1 MNKTFFLILIS
12 ILNFYSCSSQDSKN
26 YIFPIKDG
34 SLHGL
39 IDINGNIITEPKYN
53 EIGEFKESLAYVTIT
68 SNGFKAGY
76 INKKGELVVKPSFQ
90 PNRDISRQFSEGFAV
105 VKVKNKYGYINKM
118 GEIIIEP
125 KYIRAQKF
133 NEGFAAVQLTNGN
146 KVLIDK
152 KGEIVLDAKK
162 ILHDEFGLKIERGE
176 FVAIH
181 DYLKENVI
189 SFELNKYNYPFRM
202 GVFNSEGKQLFKLK
216 DFRIYEY
223 NNGIALARTND
234 YKKAG
239 YINKKG
245 EVIIPFKFIK
255 ASNFYNGY
263 AKVQDET
270 SKRFGIINEQ
280 GKYTV
285 KPDFISIS
293 EKFHSNNLILVQ
305 SIDKKYG
312 YVDFKGNV
320 IIDFIYDHAY
330 DFSEGLAMVYDR
342 IMKRRFYIN
351 EMGEKVIEL
360 DFDTNNQSGSNF
372 KNGLAK
378 VKLREVGSVYINKK
392 GEVIYKFRK

>member
-1 MNKTFFLILIS
+1 MNKTFFLIFIS
-12 ILNFYSCSSQDSKN
+12 VLNFYSCNSQDSKN
-26 YIFPIKDG
+26 YLFPIKDG

-39 IDINGNIITEPKYN
+39 IDINGNFVCEPKFS
-53 EIGEFKESLAYVTIT
+53 EIGEFKEDLAYVTNT

-76 INKKGELVVKPSFQ
+76 IDKNGELIVEPSFQ
-90 PNRDISRQFSEGFAV
+90 PNRNISRQFSEGFAV
-105 VKVKNKYGYINKM
+105 VKIKNKYGYINKK
-118 GEIIIEP
+118 GEITIQP
-125 KYIRAQKF
+125 KYINAQKF

-176 FVAIH
+176 FVSIN
-181 DYLKENVI
+181 DYVKDNAI
-189 SFELNKYNYPFRM
+189 SFEIKKHNYPFKM
-202 GVFNSEGKQLFKLK
+202 GVFNSKGKQLFKLK
-216 DFRIYEY
+216 DLRIYEY
-223 NNGIALARTND
+223 NNGIALARTSD

-255 ASNFYNGY
+255 ASNFHNGY

-270 SKRFGIINEQ
+270 SKKFGIINEQ

-285 KPDFISIS
+285 KPNFISIS

-305 SIDKKYG
+305 NTNKKYG
-312 YVDFKGNV
+312 YVNFEGNV
-320 IIDFIYDHAY
+320 IIDFIYDHAH

-351 EMGEKVIEL
+351 EKGEKVIEL
-360 DFDTNNQSGSNF
+360 DFDTSNQSESGF

-378 VKLREVGSVYINKK
+378 VKLKEVGLVYINKK
-392 GEVIYKFRK
+392 GKVIYKFKK